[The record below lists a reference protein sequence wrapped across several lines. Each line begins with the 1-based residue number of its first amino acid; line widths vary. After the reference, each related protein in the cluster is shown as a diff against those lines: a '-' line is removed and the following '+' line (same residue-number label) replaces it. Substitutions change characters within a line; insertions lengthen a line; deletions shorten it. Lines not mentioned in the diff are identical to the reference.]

1 MISRNYCL
9 LDNKNHLNELA
20 TFKNFPVFM
29 GCVDTPVEEDLFYDQ
44 IWGVSN
50 SGLVQ
55 LKNLIDPDILY
66 ENTHTPGSVGK
77 IWKDHHKRFFEF
89 ISQNSQGIDRYLE
102 IGGASGS
109 LWNNFSNLE
118 EDFRYEIIEPSYQES
133 NDDRMTYVR
142 GFYETQVFDS
152 KYKCI
157 IHSHVFE
164 HVYNPIEFLKKI
176 SNDLCDDGVQFI
188 SIPNMRYW
196 LKRGYTNTI
205 NFEHTFYVD
214 EFVLENLLSK
224 TGFVVEKKVVDNHSV
239 FIKAV
244 KSENTDKIDIDF
256 TYVKDLFLDYIYL
269 LKSDVSDIMDSI
281 GDNNVYLFGAHIF
294 SQTLLNFGLDEKKI
308 ISILDNDPKK
318 KDRRLYGTNLKI
330 ESPEVLSGID
340 NPIVILRAGV
350 YTEEIS
356 AQILKINPSTKFV

>member
-1 MISRNYCL
+1 M
-9 LDNKNHLNELA
+9 E
-20 TFKNFPVFM
+20 
-29 GCVDTPVEEDLFYDQ
+29 
-44 IWGVSN
+44 
-50 SGLVQ
+50 
-55 LKNLIDPDILY
+55 
-66 ENTHTPGSVGK
+66 
-77 IWKDHHKRFFEF
+77 
-89 ISQNSQGIDRYLE
+89 
-102 IGGASGS
+102 
-109 LWNNFSNLE
+109 
-118 EDFRYEIIEPSYQES
+118 
-133 NDDRMTYVR
+133 YVR
-142 GFYETQVFDS
+142 GFYETQSFDK

-176 SNDLCDDGVQFI
+176 FNDLCEDGVQFI

-214 EFVLENLLSK
+214 EFVLEDLLSK

-244 KSENTDKIDIDF
+244 KCENVDKINIDF
-256 TYVKDLFLDYIYL
+256 GYVKDLFLDYIYL
-269 LKSDVSDIMDSI
+269 LKSDVSTIMNNIKDE
-281 GDNNVYLFGAHIF
+281 NVYLFGAHIF
-294 SQTLLNFGLDEKKI
+294 SQTLLNFGLEENRI

-330 ESPEVLSGID
+330 ESPEILKGVN

-356 AQILKINPSTKFV
+356 SQILEINPSTKFV